1 MWKRFC
7 FAAAVIVLG
16 VSIGGRTAQSQ
27 LISSF
32 ENNLSSSVGVNW
44 EGPGV
49 TPPTYV
55 TTGATEGSYALS
67 IAHPTGWTI
76 EAILK
81 GQMSLAQDVANHDF
95 LLMDVTTTDLGIAND
110 GWSPSWRQVFVVMN
124 SSVGGWQQVQL
135 DVPVAADDGG
145 SFTYGLILDLN
156 TEYDPANN
164 PGKTLKSNAQE
175 YVSTGGGAGPYFEL
189 FLPMQGGD
197 QGTPVKAGDYN
208 NDSNVNAADFVIW
221 RDALAGG
228 STLANETAS
237 PGVVD
242 MADYTEWRAHFGNN
256 YALITTIID
265 NVRLANAGAGA
276 GGLSASAIPEPSS
289 IGLAL
294 VAVFPLFFGRPVRST
309 FRL

>member
-7 FAAAVIVLG
+7 FAAAVIALVI
-16 VSIGGRTAQSQ
+16 SIGGRTAQSQ

-32 ENNLSSSVGVNW
+32 EQNLSSSVGANW
-44 EGPGV
+44 EGAGV

-55 TTGATEGSYALS
+55 TTGATDGTYALS

-76 EAILK
+76 EATLN
-81 GQMSLAQDVANHDF
+81 GGMPFAQAVAQHDF
-95 LLMDVTTTDLGIAND
+95 LLIDVTTTDLGIGGD
-110 GWSPSWRQVFVVMN
+110 GWSPSWRQIFIIFN
-124 SSVGGWQQVQL
+124 SNKGGWMQTPQSQI
-135 DVPVAADDGG
+135 DVPVAADDGM
-145 SFTYGLILDLN
+145 SSTQTLVFDLV
-156 TEYDPANN
+156 AS
-164 PGKTLKSNAQE
+164 GVKANAQA
-175 YVSTGGGAGPYFEL
+175 YVDAGGGEGAYWQL

-197 QGTPVKAGDYN
+197 QGTGVKAGDYN
-208 NDSNVNAADFVIW
+208 NDSNVNAADFVTW

-228 STLANETAS
+228 GTLVNETAS

-242 MADYTEWRAHFGNN
+242 MADYTEWRGHFGNN

-289 IGLAL
+289 VLLAL
-294 VAVFPLFFGRPVRST
+294 VAVIPSLSGRLRRS
-309 FRL
+309 

>member
-1 MWKRFC
+1 MWNRFC
-7 FAAAVIVLG
+7 YAAAVIALG
-16 VSIGGRTAQSQ
+16 ISIGGRTAQSQ

-32 ENNLSSSVGVNW
+32 EQSLSSSVGATW
-44 EGPGV
+44 EGTGV

-76 EAILK
+76 DAILK
-81 GQMSLAQDVANHDF
+81 GGMPLAQAVAQHDF
-95 LLMDVTTTDLGIAND
+95 MLIDATTTDLGVAGD
-110 GWSPSWRQVFVVMN
+110 GWSPAWRQIFVVFN
-124 SSVGGWQQVQL
+124 SNKGGWQQTQIDL
-135 DVPVAADDGG
+135 PVAADDGG
-145 SFTYGLILDLN
+145 SLTQTLILDLVA
-156 TEYDPANN
+156 TGVKA
-164 PGKTLKSNAQE
+164 NAQA
-175 YVSTGGGAGPYFEL
+175 YVDAGGGEGAYWEL

-197 QGTPVKAGDYN
+197 QGTAVKAGDYN

-242 MADYTEWRAHFGNN
+242 MDDYTEWRSHFGNN

-276 GGLSASAIPEPSS
+276 GGLSASGIPEPSS
-289 IGLAL
+289 VLLAL
-294 VAVFPLFFGRPVRST
+294 VAVIPFVSGRLRRS
-309 FRL
+309 